1 MAKKI
6 YILDTSACLTD
17 ANCIRSYGNN
27 DIVLPLK
34 VLEEIDNNKKRQDGV
49 GLPEQRYHGQRD
61 PPHKERVL
69 SHRV

>member
-34 VLEEIDNNKKRQDGV
+34 VLEEIDNNKKDKMVQVRM
-49 GLPEQRYHGQRD
+49 LE
-61 PPHKERVL
+61 L
-69 SHRV
+69 SFVTLMLYEKKVVYLKV